1 MVVIILSWDDD
12 KTITGA
18 TVSGSDWN
26 TMVTEIKTVKVAT
39 NTKVILD
46 GTGDTYIIFNGTK
59 VAIYVNN
66 VKKAEWG

>member
-1 MVVIILSWDDD
+1 MAWDDD

-18 TVSGSDWN
+18 TISGSDWN
-26 TMVTEIKTVKVAT
+26 TMVTKIKEVSVNT

-46 GTGDTYIIFNGTK
+46 GTGDTYLIFDGTK
-59 VAIYVNN
+59 VSIYVNN